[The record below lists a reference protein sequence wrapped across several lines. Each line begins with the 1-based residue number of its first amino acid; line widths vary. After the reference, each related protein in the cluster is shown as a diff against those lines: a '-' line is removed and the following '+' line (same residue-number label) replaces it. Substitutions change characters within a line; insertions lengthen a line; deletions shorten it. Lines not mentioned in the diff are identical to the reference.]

1 MKTIVTAVAVCFV
14 VAAGTAAFQSQ
25 QTTPP
30 PPPTQQQQ
38 TPPTTPAQPKT
49 PAIPEVSLTG
59 CLIQGSAPTV
69 FILENAKADAKSPT
83 EKGVKYIVLAAAQDL
98 NLRAHLNHE
107 VVVGGMTDGKDAP
120 PTDKKVE
127 EKDLPKLSAK
137 KVTMVS
143 NTCAST
149 VR

>member
-14 VAAGTAAFQSQ
+14 VAAGTSAFQSQ

-30 PPPTQQQQ
+30 PPPSQQQQ
-38 TPPTTPAQPKT
+38 TPPTTPAQPQT

-69 FILENAKADAKSPT
+69 FLLENAKVDPKSDT
-83 EKGVKYIVLAAAQDL
+83 EKGARFIVLAAAQDL
-98 NLRAHLNHE
+98 NLRTHLNHE
-107 VVVGGMTDGKDAP
+107 VTIGGLTDGKP
-120 PTDKKVE
+120 TVTDKKVE

-137 KVTMVS
+137 KVSMVS
-143 NTCAST
+143 NTCASP